1 MHRPTPSLRRLVHP
15 AVHEGRFAAS
25 INTQPFRMS
34 SLTGRL
40 TLRSELERAPAQWIW
55 QVIADGRVGNRR
67 TTIGLFLDRDLE
79 PGDHDL
85 IDHEQIKVIYNETL
99 HRKNTVYHSAH
110 FQGGRLVLLE
120 ASPCTLRLRGVF
132 SFNMS
137 SINLDVTD
145 GAFDLYCR

>member
-1 MHRPTPSLRRLVHP
+1 MHRPTPSRQRCVHP
-15 AVHEGRFAAS
+15 VVLEDRFAAS
-25 INTQPFRMS
+25 INTQPFRTS

-40 TLRSELERAPAQWIW
+40 TLRSELEQAPAHWIW
-55 QVIADGRVGNRR
+55 QVIADGKVGSRR

-85 IDHEQIKVIYNETL
+85 IDHEQIKVIYTETL

-120 ASPCTLRLRGVF
+120 ANPCTLRIRGVF
-132 SFNMS
+132 SFNIS

>member
-25 INTQPFRMS
+25 INTQPFRTS

-120 ASPCTLRLRGVF
+120 ASPCTRRLRGVF

>member
-1 MHRPTPSLRRLVHP
+1 MHRPPPSPQRCVHT

-25 INTQPFRMS
+25 INTQPFKTS

-55 QVIADGRVGNRR
+55 QVIADGKVGNRR
-67 TTIGLFLDRDLE
+67 ATLGLFLDRDLE

-110 FQGGRLVLLE
+110 FQGGGWFCLKAVP
-120 ASPCTLRLRGVF
+120 AHCG
-132 SFNMS
+132 
-137 SINLDVTD
+137 
-145 GAFDLYCR
+145 

>member
-55 QVIADGRVGNRR
+55 QVIADGKVGNRR
-67 TTIGLFLDRDLE
+67 TTIGLFLDRDLK

-120 ASPCTLRLRGVF
+120 ASPCTRRLRGVF

>member
-1 MHRPTPSLRRLVHP
+1 MHRPPPSPQRCVHT

-25 INTQPFRMS
+25 INTQPFKTS

-55 QVIADGRVGNRR
+55 QVIADGKVGNRR
-67 TTIGLFLDRDLE
+67 ATLGLFLDRDLD

-120 ASPCTLRLRGVF
+120 GSPCTLRIRGLF

>member
-25 INTQPFRMS
+25 INTQPFRTS

-55 QVIADGRVGNRR
+55 QVIADGKVGNRR

-120 ASPCTLRLRGVF
+120 ASPCTRRLRGVF

>member
-1 MHRPTPSLRRLVHP
+1 MHRPPLSPLRCVHT

-25 INTQPFRMS
+25 INTQPFKTS

-55 QVIADGRVGNRR
+55 QVIADGKVGNRR
-67 TTIGLFLDRDLE
+67 ATLGLFLDRDLE

-120 ASPCTLRLRGVF
+120 GSPCTLRIRGLF

>member
-1 MHRPTPSLRRLVHP
+1 MHRPTPSPRRLVHP

-25 INTQPFRMS
+25 INTQPFRTS

>member
-15 AVHEGRFAAS
+15 AVHEGRFAVS
-25 INTQPFRMS
+25 INTQPFRTS

-55 QVIADGRVGNRR
+55 QVIADGKVGNRR

-120 ASPCTLRLRGVF
+120 ASPCTRRLRGVF

>member
-25 INTQPFRMS
+25 ISTQPFRTS

-55 QVIADGRVGNRR
+55 QVIADGKVGNRR

-85 IDHEQIKVIYNETL
+85 IDHEQIKVVYNETL

-120 ASPCTLRLRGVF
+120 ASPCTRRLRGVF